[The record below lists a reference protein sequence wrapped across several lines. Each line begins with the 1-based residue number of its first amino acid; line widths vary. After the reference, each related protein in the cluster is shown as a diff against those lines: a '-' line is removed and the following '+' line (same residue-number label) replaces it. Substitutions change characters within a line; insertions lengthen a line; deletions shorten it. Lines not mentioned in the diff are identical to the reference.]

1 MIGGNSDLDFRV
13 FYEIEPYLFD
23 SVSRCFAEKHVIN
36 AMDFFCIVIWKA
48 NRSKS
53 KIARRLMASGDTPR
67 STERAPHS
75 RARSP
80 PVYDVRVCDM
90 SLRLS

>member
-53 KIARRLMASGDTPR
+53 KIARRLMASGRYSTLDGACAPLTSAIATGLRR
-67 STERAPHS
+67 S
-75 RARSP
+75 
-80 PVYDVRVCDM
+80 
-90 SLRLS
+90 RL